1 MSKSIL
7 FPLHELRLPPT
18 CVICLSPAPKRYSIQ
33 QVFTY
38 GRSSHTITVDVPMC
52 EAHFNTASYKGPAEK
67 ATGCLGIGIG
77 ILSGIFAAII
87 LFLRW
92 ESNNSLI
99 LKLFFSSLFGFGIF
113 AIVWWLIAILLAPR
127 LAVPE
132 ARQARNAVRI
142 TRYVPEGQLVQLDFV
157 NEQVALLVEQT
168 NGSS

>member
-1 MSKSIL
+1 
-7 FPLHELRLPPT
+7 
-18 CVICLSPAPKRYSIQ
+18 
-33 QVFTY
+33 
-38 GRSSHTITVDVPMC
+38 MC

-113 AIVWWLIAILLAPR
+113 AIVWWMIAILLAPR
-127 LAVPE
+127 LAVPD
-132 ARQARNAVRI
+132 AKQARNAVRI
-142 TRYVPEGQLVQLDFV
+142 TRYVPAGQLVQLDFV
-157 NEQVALLVEQT
+157 NEQMALLVEQT
-168 NGSS
+168 NGPS